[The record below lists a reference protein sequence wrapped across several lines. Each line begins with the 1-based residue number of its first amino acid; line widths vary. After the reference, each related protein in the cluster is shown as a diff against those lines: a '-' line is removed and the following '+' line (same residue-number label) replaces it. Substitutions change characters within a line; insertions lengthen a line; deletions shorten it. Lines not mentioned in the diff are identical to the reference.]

1 MSGLFLLVGLGAL
14 LVLLALGLIAA
25 MLRRRVTI
33 VSVVGESMRP
43 ALTAGDRVLVR
54 RIGIDDLCRGQVVVI
69 EKPDANGTWVTTPP
83 RWPAGHREWMIKRV
97 AAVPGDHWPGPV
109 ASASA
114 VTPAS
119 SLTLPNT
126 VVPAS
131 AHPAETVLAAAH
143 PAETVLAA
151 ADPAETV
158 PPGKLVVLGDNAARS
173 FDSRQIGYIPADR
186 LLGVVRRPL
195 ARR

>member
-143 PAETVLAA
+143 PAETV
-151 ADPAETV
+151 